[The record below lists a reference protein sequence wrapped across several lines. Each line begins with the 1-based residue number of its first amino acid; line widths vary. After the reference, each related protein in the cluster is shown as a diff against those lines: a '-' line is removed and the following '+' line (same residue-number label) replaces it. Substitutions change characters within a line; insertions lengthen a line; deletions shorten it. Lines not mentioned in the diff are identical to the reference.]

1 MMHPIVYYTI
11 LFAIAGAIGMAVAN
25 RKAEKKVRKG
35 RWLKYSMYILITGTV
50 IASIG
55 YHFFD
60 WVAVIIVFISLI
72 ELTMHH
78 IKKKVTVIKALS
90 ATLIFLIVAAGFTL
104 YANVFDSP
112 FLLFI
117 YFQVL
122 VFDGFCQVTGQLWGK
137 RQLAPSI
144 SPTKTVEGL
153 VGGWICCIVAA
164 MLAAS
169 WIDVSI
175 LKAAMYG
182 LLTGLSAFCG
192 DLSASYY
199 KRKLQIK
206 DYSNWLPGQGGF
218 LDRFDSL
225 LVTGLVYYLLI
236 SGTL

>member
-1 MMHPIVYYTI
+1 MHPIVYYTI

-60 WVAVIIVFISLI
+60 WIAVIIVFISLI

-78 IKKKVTVIKALS
+78 IKKKVAVIKGLS

-175 LKAAMYG
+175 LK
-182 LLTGLSAFCG
+182 
-192 DLSASYY
+192 
-199 KRKLQIK
+199 
-206 DYSNWLPGQGGF
+206 
-218 LDRFDSL
+218 
-225 LVTGLVYYLLI
+225 
-236 SGTL
+236 